1 MLGRIGLVLAVAFAG
16 SSAAPKASLAQDGAG
31 LAHPASAYYRS
42 AGRTRVVRGPQVRGF
57 QQRRVGGYS
66 FSSADTVNT
75 YGNVR
80 TQFGGNNVYRDLQA
94 DRQTRFGPF
103 DHGFFF
109 DSGVGVRGGYSPYH
123 N

>member
-1 MLGRIGLVLAVAFAG
+1 MIGRLCLALAAGTLGLSGTPTTTFAQE
-16 SSAAPKASLAQDGAG
+16 SAGF
-31 LAHPASAYYRS
+31 AHPASAYYRS

-66 FSSADTVNT
+66 YYSSDVVNT

-80 TQFGGNNVYRDLQA
+80 TVFGGNNVYRDWQA
-94 DRQTRFGPF
+94 DRQTGFGPF

-109 DSGVGVRGGYSPYH
+109 DSGINRNGGYSPY
-123 N
+123 NN

>member
-1 MLGRIGLVLAVAFAG
+1 MIGRVGLALAVG
-16 SSAAPKASLAQDGAG
+16 LLGLSGTSAVTFAQDGAG

-42 AGRTRVVRGPQVRGF
+42 AGKSRVVRGPQVRGF

-66 FSSADTVNT
+66 YYTADTINT

-80 TQFGGNNVYRDLQA
+80 SIYGGNNSYRDWQA

-109 DSGVGVRGGYSPYH
+109 DSGVGPRGGYSPY
-123 N
+123 NN